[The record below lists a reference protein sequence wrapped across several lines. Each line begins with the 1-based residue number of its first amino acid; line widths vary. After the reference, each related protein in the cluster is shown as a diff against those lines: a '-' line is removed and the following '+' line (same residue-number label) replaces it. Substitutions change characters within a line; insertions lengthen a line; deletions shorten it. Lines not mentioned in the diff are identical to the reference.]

1 MSETLA
7 ERFAR
12 DQGSPQQVGD
22 ELVHGI
28 YRRKVQAGTQ
38 ISVRLR
44 SGKTEPVQGV
54 CMKLHRGQLA
64 VESVSAA
71 EIVLWTDTAPKDS
84 SIRVA
89 SVKGDEAE
97 LRVWNCWLGSH
108 GSTDAW
114 LGDAGMVI
122 VEAGDTVTLRCSDGR
137 PGFSSSDLIVELAFE
152 GPPHR

>member
-1 MSETLA
+1 MPETLA

-12 DQGSPQQVGD
+12 DQGVPQQVGD

-28 YRRKVQAGTQ
+28 YRRKVRPSAK

-44 SGKTEPVQGV
+44 SRKTEPIQGV
-54 CMKLHRGQLA
+54 CMKLQRGQLN

-71 EIVLWTDTAPKDS
+71 EIVLWTDTAPEDS
-84 SIRVA
+84 SIRVV
-89 SVKGDEAE
+89 SVRGSEAE
-97 LRVWNCWLGSH
+97 LRVWNCWRGSH

-122 VEAGDTVTLRCSDGR
+122 AETSDTVTLRCSDGR
-137 PGFSSSDLIVELAFE
+137 PGFCSSDLIVELVFE
-152 GPPHR
+152 EPPDL